1 MESMLSATPK
11 GVTYQSCKLR
21 SLYNQPANKKP
32 IKRLKLPLSVPIGVF
47 LLFILL
53 LSGHKAY
60 HARFKFV
67 CCFENITDFIP
78 RYKTHIN
85 QLTNGVARFLG
96 PTCLHSTY
104 KVPFLART
112 FHQFCDQS
120 FLHLEN

>member
-1 MESMLSATPK
+1 M
-11 GVTYQSCKLR
+11 
-21 SLYNQPANKKP
+21 
-32 IKRLKLPLSVPIGVF
+32 
-47 LLFILL
+47 FILL

-104 KVPFLART
+104 KVPCLARAPFIT
-112 FHQFCDQS
+112 FVTSHS
-120 FLHLEN
+120 YIWKIK